1 MAQFDFYQAPRS
13 QGYLLDIQADL
24 LDALD
29 TRVVVPLLP
38 IKVFP
43 KRAHSLNPEFDIDGK
58 RYVMVPEFVGAISR
72 IELNQPTGSLE
83 NQRNIIIRAIDVLL
97 AGA

>member
-1 MAQFDFYQAPRS
+1 MAQFDFYKAPQS
-13 QGYLLDIQADL
+13 HGYLLDIQADL
-24 LDALD
+24 LDTLD

-38 IKVFP
+38 IEVFP
-43 KRAHSLNPEFDIDGK
+43 TSARGLNPEFDIDGQ
-58 RYVMVPEFVGAISR
+58 RYVMVTEFVGAISR